1 MTRVARTVAF
11 VLVAAAHAALASA
24 QTIPSTFQDLQYL
37 VRPGDRVMVVDME
50 GSKTTGRIAELD
62 ESALSIK
69 SGDGE
74 RRFRQEQVLVIRHR
88 QPDSIRNG
96 VALGAAIG
104 AGLGVVTEL
113 SCGGNDD
120 YCGKPGWVTLG
131 ATMWGMGIGMFADL
145 LHETPRD
152 VFRRGSDRTSRSLT
166 VAPLIGRGAAG
177 GQVALRW

>member
-11 VLVAAAHAALASA
+11 VLFAAGHAALASG
-24 QTIPSTFQDLQYL
+24 QTVPSTFQDLQFV

-50 GSKTTGRIAELD
+50 GTRTSGRISELD
-62 ESALSIK
+62 ESALSIR

-74 RRFRQEQVLVIRHR
+74 RRFRPEQVLVIRHR

-104 AGLGVVTEL
+104 AGLGVITEL

-120 YCGKPGWVTLG
+120 YCPQPGWVTLG
-131 ATMWGMGIGMFADL
+131 TTMWGMGIGMFADL

-152 VFRRGSDRTSRSLT
+152 VFRRGSDRASRSLT